1 MSDLYAVLGVA
12 RDADWAAIRYAY
24 RHKARFAHP
33 DAGGSPQE
41 FARIR
46 VAYDTLINEAR
57 RRRYDE
63 TGEFGE
69 LPVDQ
74 RRNQLLE
81 MLAAGLDLAMLK
93 QSKRSEC
100 PKNSDMVQLTRE
112 ALSERRQGWT
122 ELCHEFEKTAE
133 QSRELLGRF
142 SAGEGDNLMETVV
155 ERRIAACQ
163 KEIETLTARVKL
175 VNEALEVL
183 NGVTFQA
190 DREPE
195 PLPVREWVSM
205 AETIQLRFK

>member
-12 RDADWAAIRYAY
+12 RDADRAAIRYAY
-24 RHKARFAHP
+24 RYKARFAHP

-41 FARIR
+41 FARIKA
-46 VAYDTLINEAR
+46 AYDTLIDEAR

-69 LPVDQ
+69 PPVDKH
-74 RRNQLLE
+74 RNQLLE
-81 MLAAGLDLAMLK
+81 MLATGLDLAMLRL
-93 QSKRSEC
+93 SKRSEY
-100 PKNSDMVQLTRE
+100 PKNSDMAQLIRE

-122 ELCHEFEKTAE
+122 KLCHEFDKTSE

-155 ERRIAACQ
+155 ERRIAVCQ
-163 KEIETLTARVKL
+163 KEIEMLTARVKL
-175 VNEALEVL
+175 VDEALAVL
-183 NGVTFQA
+183 NGVIFQP

-195 PLPVREWVSM
+195 PPAFREWISI
-205 AETIQLRFK
+205 AESIQLRFK